1 MQAARNT
8 YYQKQMANQISVQ
21 TTETLSLLTSSL
33 NVHLNID
40 QNLQMKTSS
49 VFISLQTIGI
59 QSLSNKLIEQ
69 STNAQIQIPSNFQL
83 DSTDNSSIT
92 LRVSI

>member
-1 MQAARNT
+1 
-8 YYQKQMANQISVQ
+8 MANQISMQ

-40 QNLQMKTSS
+40 QSLQMKTSS
-49 VFISLQTIGI
+49 VFMSLQTIGI
-59 QSLSNKLIEQ
+59 HELSNKLIEQ
-69 STNAQIQIPSNFQL
+69 SANAQIRIPSDIRL

-92 LRVSI
+92 LRVTLFHIYVT